1 MISSPSRRAFSSG
14 NSFSD
19 SAQAFSTVG
28 TSSLR
33 SRPEK
38 SHSSTHVTAGTSRCA
53 RAMCSAISRRT
64 PRSGSRRPSC
74 GPAAL
79 RTSSSVIRP
88 WGPLPLSDSR
98 STPSSRA
105 TLRTSGVA
113 RPLPAGFGDCAW
125 VGAASARGGPPSG
138 SPPITTST
146 VPTGTTFPS
155 STRIRVTFPAAGD
168 GISTVVL
175 SVWISTSGSSSATSW
190 PSDTSQRAISPSVSP
205 SPRSGSLNSYAI
217 SALTHSLSKSRVADD
232 EAVSV
237 ELYVRREGS
246 RAKPDD
252 AGLERDVALN
262 GTLNRQLGHGHE
274 CHRVFARVAA
284 YVEAVAQDRQRVEE
298 RRRLEIEIEDVVLER
313 RRATAEVE
321 RAGTVDGVDLGAQV
335 LADERLRR
343 LEHVR
348 EAVVRA
354 KLRSA
359 CSEPIVAKVDE
370 RDLEQPWSLPRIEL
384 HRGVP
389 IHASLGTIR
398 TRSPPSTRH
407 KDSACSSP
415 RSSGAIS
422 RGT

>member
-1 MISSPSRRAFSSG
+1 MIASPSKRAFSSG
-14 NSFSD
+14 NSCRAAAHVFS
-19 SAQAFSTVG
+19 SVG
-28 TSSLR
+28 TSRLR
-33 SRPEK
+33 STREK

-53 RAMCSAISRRT
+53 RAMCSATSRRT
-64 PRSGSRRPSC
+64 PRSGSRRPSD
-74 GPAAL
+74 AVAR
-79 RTSSSVIRP
+79 RTSSSVNRP
-88 WGPLPLSDSR
+88 CGPVPSTDAR
-98 STPSSRA
+98 STPSSLASR
-105 TLRTSGVA
+105 LTSGVA
-113 RPLPAGFGDCAW
+113 RTFFSPCDTLSLGGE
-125 VGAASARGGPPSG
+125 GTGSAP

-146 VPTGTTFPS
+146 VPTGTTLPF
-155 STRIRVTFPAAGD
+155 
-168 GISTVVL
+168 
-175 SVWISTSGSSSATSW
+175 STSGSSSATSC
-190 PSDTSQRAISPSVSP
+190 PSDTSQRATSPSVNP

-232 EAVSV
+232 ESVSV
-237 ELYVRREGS
+237 ELYVRRERS
-246 RAKPDD
+246 RAEADD
-252 AGLERDVALN
+252 AALERDVALN
-262 GTLNRQLGHGHE
+262 GALNRQLGHGHK

-284 YVEAVAQDRQRVEE
+284 FVEAVAQHRQRVEE
-298 RRRLEIEIEDVVLER
+298 WRRLEIEIEDFVLER
-313 RRATAEVE
+313 GRAAAEVE

-389 IHASLGTIR
+389 IHASLGTIS